1 MFPRPLQAKG
11 GLVARTPY
19 VRLLELLPELAADL
33 DRAEL
38 AEARRLVVAPLT
50 TLPEGQWSSVQLR
63 KRAGTKCVL
72 GCLVVEGLVVREVV
86 LGGRAATQLLGPGD
100 LLAPAQPPSRFMSA
114 ALRFSVTEPVDLAV
128 LDEAF
133 AAVTRRW
140 PSIAA
145 ALIVRA
151 ERQAERAAFQQAIS
165 QLPRAEQR
173 IVALLWHLGDRW
185 GTVADGH
192 VAVPVSLRHEGIARL
207 VGARRP
213 TISAAL
219 GRLEARGLIIRQL
232 DGTWLL
238 SVESRELLDTAP
250 PPSPTPEA
258 RLITGR
264 ARSRRGPP
272 MQRARD
278 QRPL

>member
-1 MFPRPLQAKG
+1 M
-11 GLVARTPY
+11 ARTPY

-38 AEARRLVVAPLT
+38 PEAKRLAVAPLT
-50 TLPEGQWSSVQLR
+50 TLPEGRWSSEQLR
-63 KRAGTKCVL
+63 ERAGRTCAL
-72 GCLVVEGLVVREVV
+72 GCLVVDGLVVHEVV

-100 LLAPAQPPSRFMSA
+100 LLAPAQPPSRLMSA
-114 ALRFSVTEPVDLAV
+114 ALRFNVTEPVELAV
-128 LDEAF
+128 LDDAF
-133 AAVTRRW
+133 EAVTRRW

-145 ALIVRA
+145 ALIVRTQ
-151 ERQAERAAFQQAIS
+151 RQAERAALQQAIS

-185 GTVADGH
+185 GSVADGH
-192 VAVPVSLRHEGIARL
+192 VAVPVLLGHEGIARL

-219 GRLEARGLIIRQL
+219 GRLEASGMITRQP

-238 SVESRELLDTAP
+238 SVDSRELLDTTLQ
-250 PPSPTPEA
+250 PSATPDA
-258 RLITGR
+258 RLIYGR
-264 ARSRRGPP
+264 ARRCGGLP
-272 MQRARD
+272 
-278 QRPL
+278 